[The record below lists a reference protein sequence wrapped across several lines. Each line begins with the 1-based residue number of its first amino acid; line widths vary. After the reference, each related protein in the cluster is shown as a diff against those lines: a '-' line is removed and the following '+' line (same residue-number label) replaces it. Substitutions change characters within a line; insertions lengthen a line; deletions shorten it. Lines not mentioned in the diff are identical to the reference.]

1 MLFKATCFFT
11 TLFCL
16 AFFGRSSSPFST
28 FVVNGSVSRVHTE
41 GQGGVDRA
49 TEGGWAIPRTLGSLS
64 GCKRCIVSLLHS
76 FLILRSACVANLQ
89 KLSLS
94 DPLAPSCSRLSPKFS
109 FPSASTSLLSWIVF
123 LLFRRSSFEIRGN
136 DSRFAV
142 RTSNIRQT
150 FFGEYAEVLTLRSS
164 IVQWFTMMKSS

>member
-41 GQGGVDRA
+41 GQEGVDRA
-49 TEGGWAIPRTLGSLS
+49 TKGGWAIPRTLGSLS
-64 GCKRCIVSLLHS
+64 GCKRCIVSFLHS

-94 DPLAPSCSRLSPKFS
+94 LTPSLPLVPVCLRNLASRLPRRVSCRESFFSYFYASPS
-109 FPSASTSLLSWIVF
+109 RSAGTILVSLWERRIYDKRCLESTLKYLH
-123 LLFRRSSFEIRGN
+123 LGHR
-136 DSRFAV
+136 
-142 RTSNIRQT
+142 
-150 FFGEYAEVLTLRSS
+150 
-164 IVQWFTMMKSS
+164 

>member
-41 GQGGVDRA
+41 GQEGVDRA

-109 FPSASTSLLSWIVF
+109 FPSASTSLSCRESFFSYFDAPPSRSAGTILVSLWE
-123 LLFRRSSFEIRGN
+123 RRIYDKRCLES
-136 DSRFAV
+136 
-142 RTSNIRQT
+142 
-150 FFGEYAEVLTLRSS
+150 TLKYLHLDHR
-164 IVQWFTMMKSS
+164 